1 MAIITN
7 YYRTRK
13 DGVKL
18 YRTYSDSG
26 RSIVREDGTVY
37 AEAVDVENSGHTYV
51 EGDLL
56 PDEELTAEEALAIIT
71 GGDTNETK

>member
-7 YYRTRK
+7 YYRTRR

-18 YRTYSDSG
+18 FRTYSDDG
-26 RSIVREDGTVY
+26 RYVVREDGVVY

-71 GGDTNETK
+71 GGGTNETK

>member
-26 RSIVREDGTVY
+26 RSVVREDGVVFD
-37 AEAVDVENSGHTYV
+37 EAVDVENSGHTYV
-51 EGDLL
+51 EGDFL
-56 PDEELTAEEALAIIT
+56 PDEELTAEEALTIIT

>member
-7 YYRTRK
+7 YYKTRK

-18 YRTYSDSG
+18 YRTYSDGG
-26 RSIVREDGTVY
+26 RYVVREDGAVY
-37 AEAVDVENSGHTYV
+37 EEAVDVENSGHVYT

-56 PDEELTAEEALAIIT
+56 PDEELIAEEALAIIT
-71 GGDTNETK
+71 GGNANETK